1 MYYAVH
7 ARALT
12 SQDEKEEEVREF
24 QVLFLYL
31 RQAQPRAKL
40 GTPCTLAAVALVPT
54 ANHSIT
60 LQSSQRTS
68 HRCLADAT
76 LEQMRMTRAWCKD
89 SIQRNAQRARG

>member
-7 ARALT
+7 ARALA

-24 QVLFLYL
+24 QVLYL